1 MMMRSLMLRLKGN
14 WVVGD
19 KYEVLDNLREEAN
32 EATLS
37 VSYTPNNGIRI
48 QILDDTLAKDW
59 AVFDLNAEQ
68 AELVG
73 RALIRF
79 AEDDRT

>member
-1 MMMRSLMLRLKGN
+1 MG
-14 WVVGD
+14 G
-19 KYEVLDNLREEAN
+19 KYEVLDTIREDGN
-32 EATLS
+32 EADLS

-48 QILDDTLAKDW
+48 QIFDITGNGDW
-59 AVFDLNAEQ
+59 AVFDFNADQ

-79 AEDDRT
+79 AEDDRLFP